1 MDEIQKGI
9 IVALVEGLT
18 EFLPV
23 SSTGHMILV
32 GDIIGFAGDKEKTF
46 SIAIQLGAI
55 LSVVVLLWPRFL
67 ACIPFGELRGQKLSN
82 ALNVILACAPAF
94 VLGFL
99 FHKLIK
105 ETLFN
110 PFSVALA
117 LIVGGVLMLLVDR
130 SNRVAVTHDM
140 TAITPKKAF
149 LIGIAQ
155 CFALWPGF
163 SRSGA
168 TILGGLLVGLK
179 RSVAAEFSF
188 VVAVPVMVAATG
200 YDLLKSMHL
209 LHKEDITLFLL
220 GSVVAFVTALLSVK
234 WLMRI
239 VSLYTLAPF
248 AVYRIVLG
256 GIVLVFIW

>member
-1 MDEIQKGI
+1 MDEIQKAI
-9 IVALVEGLT
+9 LVALVEGIT

-32 GDIIGFAGDKEKTF
+32 GDLIGFTGDKEKTF

-67 ACIPFGELRGQKLSN
+67 ACLPFGEDRGQKWKN
-82 ALNVILACAPAF
+82 AVNVALACGPAF
-94 VLGFL
+94 VFGFL
-99 FHKLIK
+99 FHNIIK
-105 ETLFN
+105 ERLFN
-110 PFSVALA
+110 PLSVALA
-117 LIVGGVLMLLVDR
+117 LIVGALLMLLIDR
-130 SNRVAVTHDM
+130 GEKASAKTDM
-140 TAITPKKAF
+140 AAITPKEAF
-149 LIGIAQ
+149 FIGVAQ

-200 YDLLKSMHL
+200 YDLLKSVHL
-209 LHKEDITLFLL
+209 LHREDLLLFLV

-234 WLMRI
+234 WLMKI
-239 VSLYTLAPF
+239 VSSHTLAPF
-248 AVYRIVLG
+248 AVYRILLG
-256 GIVLVFIW
+256 GLVLICLW